1 MEIDEAIMAFS
12 QSEKI
17 KAGLI
22 SISQALEV
30 LRGLAEGEKMGGQK
44 IISVSLSMIGH
55 EVKLARTVTRHKE
68 WDDVEL
74 CIDKAMVMVNS
85 GVGHEATLHLSKALS
100 KVTTIGQ
107 QSMTLLKD
115 KELL

>member
-30 LRGLAEGEKMGGQK
+30 LRGLAEGEIRGGEK
-44 IISVSLSMIGH
+44 IINVLLGMIDH
-55 EVKLARTVTRHKE
+55 EVKLAMTVTRPAR
-68 WDDVEL
+68 L
-74 CIDKAMVMVNS
+74 RLLVNS
-85 GVGHEATLHLSKALS
+85 R
-100 KVTTIGQ
+100 
-107 QSMTLLKD
+107 
-115 KELL
+115 